1 MSGTRTQRNWLKGKG
16 FIAMV
21 CKEIGGIMSTDFQEG
36 KKGNGGGQSVAGPE
50 KGRAEAEARRQVD
63 KQART
68 QSGMQ

>member
-1 MSGTRTQRNWLKGKG
+1 
-16 FIAMV
+16 MV
-21 CKEIGGIMSTDFQEG
+21 CKEIGGIMSTDFQEV

>member
-1 MSGTRTQRNWLKGKG
+1 
-16 FIAMV
+16 MV